1 MKLGC
6 VVLVALLFSIQA
18 SADNDDAAAAGDVPV
33 KAVRA
38 SVRTAVLRQQM
49 MSENVTVYGQV
60 TPSSRRV
67 TVLSE
72 PRAGQIAEMKVLV
85 GQRVHKGQVL
95 LTFANA
101 PETDQAW
108 RQAFIAV
115 NSAQSE
121 RSRMAQLLAQHL
133 ATAGQLAAAEKTFAD
148 AKAQLEAQQQL
159 GAGRHLSPLKA
170 PCDGWVSA
178 VNVAAGTRV
187 TAGTQLLELSPDAA
201 THITFAAEV
210 ADSQR
215 IQVGMPVKIV
225 SLVGA
230 DRTVPGRVERI
241 AVAVTASTQQ
251 VGIGVTM
258 PVGVF
263 MSGERVKGIL
273 TLQRQL
279 SWVVPRLA
287 VLTDDEGAYLYQVKN
302 GHAVRIAVRTGI
314 ENAENIAVDGPFLP
328 GAPVVIVGNYEL
340 TSGMAVRVQA
350 PVYSG
355 AL

>member
-1 MKLGC
+1 MKLGY
-6 VVLVALLFSIQA
+6 VVLATLLLSTQV
-18 SADNDDAAAAGDVPV
+18 SADNDDAVAGDAPV

-38 SVRTAVLRQQM
+38 SVRTAPLQQQM
-49 MSENVTVYGQV
+49 ISESVAVYGQV
-60 TPSSRRV
+60 MPSSRLV

-72 PRAGQIAEMKVLV
+72 PRAGQVIAMNVVV
-85 GQRVHKGQVL
+85 GQHVRKGQTL

-101 PETDQAW
+101 PETDQSW
-108 RQAFIAV
+108 RQASIAV
-115 NSAQSE
+115 DSAQSE
-121 RSRMAQLLAQHL
+121 RSRLAQLLAQHL
-133 ATAGQLAAAEKTFAD
+133 ATAGKLAAADKTLAD

-159 GAGRHLSPLKA
+159 GAGRHLSPLKT
-170 PCDGWVSA
+170 PSDGWVSA

-201 THITFAAEV
+201 THTTFAVEV
-210 ADSQR
+210 EDSQR
-215 IQVGMPVKIV
+215 IQIGMPVKIV

-230 DRTVPGRVERI
+230 DRSVSGRVERI

-287 VLTDDEGAYLYQVKN
+287 VLRDDMGACLYQVKN

-340 TSGMAVRVQA
+340 TPGMAVRVQA
-350 PVYSG
+350 PVDSG